1 MADTVSDIDPVTQSN
16 YTQITSEHVHLA
28 WTIDFDVKVISGS
41 VTHTLIVHEDG
52 VSEVMW
58 VIIIHLI
65 VLMLALHRPSFFG

>member
-52 VSEVMW
+52 VSEVM
-58 VIIIHLI
+58 
-65 VLMLALHRPSFFG
+65 